1 MKPPP
6 FAYVD
11 PHNVAEA
18 LDALG
23 EYRDEGKVLA
33 GGQSLV
39 PLLNMRLAQPRVVI
53 DLNRITELD
62 FIAARNTNGA
72 EGITFGAMT
81 RQRSVEDAQD
91 VLAQL
96 PMLKEAIGWVGH
108 PQIRNRGT
116 VGGSIAHADPAAELP
131 LVFRALDGAAT
142 VRSRRGSRT
151 IPASDF
157 FVYTFTPALE
167 ADEMLVDI
175 WLPLPAPRTGQAFVE
190 VARRHGDFALVAAAA
205 SLTLDEHRVCSD
217 VRIAIGG
224 AAPTPVR
231 ATRAEAA
238 LRGQRV
244 SLDAF
249 RQAGQLAGED
259 LEPTA
264 DVHADAAYRR
274 EVAGVLTYRALKL
287 ALERVPPEPDGSS
300 TAAPK
305 PAEPAR

>member
-11 PHNVAEA
+11 PYNVAEA

-23 EYRDEGKVLA
+23 EYGDEGKVLA

-39 PLLNMRLAQPRVVI
+39 PLLNMRLAQPRVLI
-53 DLNRITELD
+53 DLNRIAELD
-62 FIAARNTNGA
+62 FIAARIGNGSPGMA
-72 EGITFGAMT
+72 FGAMT

-91 VLAQL
+91 SLAHL
-96 PMLKEAIGWVGH
+96 PMLQEAISWVGH

-131 LVFRALDGAAT
+131 VVFRALDGVAT
-142 VRSRRGSRT
+142 VCSRRGSRT

-167 ADEMLVDI
+167 ADEMLVDV
-175 WLPLPAPRTGQAFVE
+175 WFPLPAPRTGQAFVE
-190 VARRHGDFALVAAAA
+190 VARRHGDFALVAVAA
-205 SLTLDEHRVCSD
+205 SLTLDEQAVCTD

-231 ATRAEAA
+231 ATRAEDA
-238 LRGQRV
+238 LRGRRAG
-244 SLDAF
+244 LELF
-249 RQAGQLAGED
+249 RHAGELAAED
-259 LEPTA
+259 VEPTA

-274 EVAGVLTYRALKL
+274 EVAAVLSYRALKL
-287 ALERVPPEPDGSS
+287 ALKRVPHERGGSVGGAPEPVG
-300 TAAPK
+300 
-305 PAEPAR
+305 